1 MLKSGQFLYK
11 YSTLQVVFRYRYDT
25 EFQRKVRSGKV
36 SICSR
41 HFRDSDII
49 RTSCR
54 SYFRFGCLPTTN
66 LPIFSS
72 VFQAR
77 IFNMVRK
84 YERKRF
90 AGTFDERDMKEA
102 VGMVL
107 SGGKCRDAAQE
118 KKLAIRTLRKLHIAK
133 SLFLSYGIGH
143 SYLKSGFRF
152 VHVLQ

>member
-1 MLKSGQFLYK
+1 
-11 YSTLQVVFRYRYDT
+11 
-25 EFQRKVRSGKV
+25 
-36 SICSR
+36 
-41 HFRDSDII
+41 
-49 RTSCR
+49 
-54 SYFRFGCLPTTN
+54 
-66 LPIFSS
+66 
-72 VFQAR
+72 
-77 IFNMVRK
+77 MVRK

-143 SYLKSGFRF
+143 SYPKSGFRF